1 MKVTLEDIRK
11 ARETIH
17 PVIRETELDKSVSAS
32 KLLGTEIYFKYEN
45 QQFTGSFKLRGATNK
60 MASLSREEKARGV
73 VASSAGNHAQGVAY
87 SATRAGVKSTIV
99 MPVHA
104 PLVKIQATRAYGAE
118 VILHGE
124 IYDEAYEYA
133 RELEKKNGSV
143 FIHAYQDPAIIAG
156 QGTIGLEVMEKLPDL
171 ESILIPIG
179 GGGLISGIAT
189 VVKSLNPYC
198 RVIGVQSDQAPSMER
213 LYHRQGGI
221 ESKKRIS
228 TIADG
233 IAIKKPSQE
242 IYQSFISKL
251 VDEIVTV
258 SDEELAEAIV
268 FLLER
273 AKTVV
278 EGSGAATVAAV
289 MNRQLNLGKKC
300 CVLLSGG
307 NIDLNIIAKV
317 IDKGLIR
324 KGRLAEFSVIVDDM
338 PGNLNRL
345 TQVIAELGGNV
356 LEVHHDR
363 VSKGLSLRETK
374 IDFVLETS
382 SDEHIQQIREALQRA
397 GARISSPS

>member
-1 MKVTLEDIRK
+1 M
-11 ARETIH
+11 
-17 PVIRETELDKSVSAS
+17 
-32 KLLGTEIYFKYEN
+32 
-45 QQFTGSFKLRGATNK
+45 NK
-60 MASLSREEKARGV
+60 ISSLTPEEKKRGV

-99 MPVHA
+99 MPVNA
-104 PLVKIQATRAYGAE
+104 PLVKIQATREYGAN

-124 IYDEAYEYA
+124 IYDEAYEKA
-133 RELEKKNGSV
+133 REIEKKEGSIFV
-143 FIHAYQDPAIIAG
+143 HAYEDPAVIAG
-156 QGTIGLEVMEKLPDL
+156 QGTIGLEVIEKLPDL
-171 ESILIPIG
+171 DSIVVPIG
-179 GGGLISGIAT
+179 GGGVISGIAT
-189 VVKSLNPYC
+189 AIKALHPQC
-198 RVIGVQSDQAPSMER
+198 RVIGVQSDQARGMER
-213 LYHRQGGI
+213 MFHHQAQDG
-221 ESKKRIS
+221 SKRIA

-233 IAIKKPSQE
+233 IAIKKPSQQM
-242 IYQSFISKL
+242 YDDFISKL

-258 SDEELAEAIV
+258 KDDELAESIV

-278 EGSGAATVAAV
+278 EGSGAAGVAAV

-300 CVLLSGG
+300 CVVLTGG

-345 TQVIAELGGNV
+345 TKVIAELGGNV

-363 VSKGLSLRETK
+363 VSEGLSLRETK
-374 IDFVLETS
+374 IDFVLETTS
-382 SDEHIQQIREALQRA
+382 EEHIRQIREALLGA
-397 GARISSPS
+397 GARINNHNQKN